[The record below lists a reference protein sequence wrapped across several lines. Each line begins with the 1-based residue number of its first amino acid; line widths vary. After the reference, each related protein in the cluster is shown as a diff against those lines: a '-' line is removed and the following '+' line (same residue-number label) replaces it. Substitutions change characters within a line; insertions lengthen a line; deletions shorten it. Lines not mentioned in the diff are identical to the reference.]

1 MVQFHSLRGN
11 DMAKK
16 TKDIYKKQRKPYVF
30 IVCEGRN
37 KTEITYFDHFKE
49 RSAPFNLHCIKC
61 ESTDILSMAKKA
73 NSLFLDK
80 SLDLDLNLGDR
91 VFCLVDL
98 DLDQKKHEVYITA
111 KNRYKRINIIPSNP
125 CFEVWLQY
133 YFKKFPKV
141 VCSSQK
147 VKEEMAKILLGYTES
162 MDVIAEANIDLS
174 NHVQAIQNSELRNSY
189 YSDDQSLIERNPYT
203 EVATVVALLINYRKD

>member
-1 MVQFHSLRGN
+1 MAQFHSLRGN

-49 RSAPFNLHCIKC
+49 RNAPFNLHCIKC

-98 DLDQKKHEVYITA
+98 DLDPKKHEVYITA

-125 CFEVWLQY
+125 CFEFWLQY
-133 YFKKFPKV
+133 YFTKYPKV
-141 VCSSQK
+141 VSSSQK
-147 VKEEMAKILLGYTES
+147 VKEEMAKILPGYTES

-174 NHVQAIQNSELRNSY
+174 DHVQAIQNSELRNSY

-203 EVATVVALLINYRKD
+203 EVATVVTLLIDYRKD

>member
-1 MVQFHSLRGN
+1 
-11 DMAKK
+11 MAKQ

-30 IVCEGRN
+30 IVCEERN

-49 RSAPFNLHCIKC
+49 RSAPFNLHCKPC

-73 NSLFLDK
+73 ASIFVEND
-80 SLDLDLNLGDR
+80 LDLDLGDR

-98 DLDQKKHEVYITA
+98 DLEQTKYDKFITA
-111 KNRYKRINIIPSNP
+111 KKKYKKIDIIPSNP

-133 YFKKFPKV
+133 YFTKYPKV
-141 VCSSQK
+141 VPSSQK
-147 VKEEMAKILLGYTES
+147 VKEEMAKILPGYTES

-203 EVATVVALLINYRKD
+203 EVATVVTLLISYRNN

>member
-1 MVQFHSLRGN
+1 MAQFHSLRGN

-80 SLDLDLNLGDR
+80 SLDLDLNLSDR

-98 DLDQKKHEVYITA
+98 DLEQTKYDKFIAAKEKYKKID
-111 KNRYKRINIIPSNP
+111 IIPSNP

-133 YFKKFPKV
+133 YFTKFPKGV
-141 VCSSQK
+141 GSSQK
-147 VKEEMAKILLGYTES
+147 AKDEMAKYLPGYAES
-162 MDVIAEANIDLS
+162 MDVVAEAHLGMND
-174 NHVQAIQNSELRNSY
+174 HVKAIQNSETRNSY
-189 YSDDQSLIERNPYT
+189 YSDEQSLIEKNPYT
-203 EVATVVALLINYRKD
+203 EVATVVTLLISYRKE

>member
-37 KTEITYFDHFKE
+37 RTEITYFDHFKE
-49 RSAPFNLHCIKC
+49 RSAPFNLYCKPC

-73 NSLFLDK
+73 ASIFVEND
-80 SLDLDLNLGDR
+80 LDLDLGDR

-98 DLDQKKHEVYITA
+98 DLEQTKYDKFITA
-111 KNRYKRINIIPSNP
+111 KKKYKKIDIIPSNP

-133 YFKKFPKV
+133 YFTKYPKV
-141 VCSSQK
+141 VPSSQK
-147 VKEEMAKILLGYTES
+147 VKEEMAKILPGYTES

-189 YSDDQSLIERNPYT
+189 YSDEQSLIEKNPYT
-203 EVATVVALLINYRKD
+203 EVATVVTLLISYRKE

>member
-1 MVQFHSLRGN
+1 
-11 DMAKK
+11 MAKK

-30 IVCEGRN
+30 ILCEGRN

-49 RSAPFNLHCIKC
+49 RSAPFNLHCKKC
-61 ESTDILSMAKKA
+61 ESTDILNMAKKA
-73 NSLFLDK
+73 K
-80 SLDLDLNLGDR
+80 SIFDENDLDLELGDR

-98 DLDQKKHEVYITA
+98 DLDPKKIDKFISAKKKYKQIEV
-111 KNRYKRINIIPSNP
+111 IPSNP

-133 YFKKFPKV
+133 YFTKYPKV
-141 VCSSQK
+141 VPSSQK
-147 VKEEMAKILLGYTES
+147 VKEEMAKILPGYTES

-174 NHVQAIQNSELRNSY
+174 DHVQAIQNSELRNSY

-203 EVATVVALLINYRKD
+203 EVATIVTLLIDYRKD

>member
-1 MVQFHSLRGN
+1 
-11 DMAKK
+11 MAKK
-16 TKDIYKKQRKPYVF
+16 TKDVYKKQRKPSIF

-37 KTEITYFDHFKE
+37 KTEKTYFDNFKE
-49 RSAPFNLHCIKC
+49 RSAPFNLYCMTC

-73 NSLFLDK
+73 ASIFVEND
-80 SLDLDLNLGDR
+80 LDLDLGDR

-98 DLDQKKHEVYITA
+98 DLEQTKYDKFITA
-111 KNRYKRINIIPSNP
+111 KKKYKKIDIIPSNP

-133 YFKKFPKV
+133 YFTKYPKV
-141 VCSSQK
+141 VPSSQK
-147 VKEEMAKILLGYTES
+147 VKEEMTKILPGYTES

>member
-49 RSAPFNLHCIKC
+49 RSAPFNLYCKPC

-73 NSLFLDK
+73 ASIFVEND
-80 SLDLDLNLGDR
+80 LDLDLGDR

-98 DLDQKKHEVYITA
+98 DLEQTKYDKFITA
-111 KNRYKRINIIPSNP
+111 KKKYKKIDIIPSNP

-133 YFKKFPKV
+133 YFTKYPKV
-141 VCSSQK
+141 VPSSQK
-147 VKEEMAKILLGYTES
+147 VKEEMAKILPGYTES

>member
-1 MVQFHSLRGN
+1 
-11 DMAKK
+11 MAKK

-98 DLDQKKHEVYITA
+98 DLEQTKYDKFITA
-111 KNRYKRINIIPSNP
+111 KKKYKKIDIISSNP

-133 YFKKFPKV
+133 YFTKFPKGV
-141 VCSSQK
+141 GSSQK
-147 VKEEMAKILLGYTES
+147 AKDEMAKILPGYTES
-162 MDVIAEANIDLS
+162 MDVIAEAHLGMNDHIK
-174 NHVQAIQNSELRNSY
+174 AIQNSEMRNSY
-189 YSDDQSLIERNPYT
+189 YSDEQSLIEKNPYT
-203 EVATVVALLINYRKD
+203 EVATVVEVLVAHKTN

>member
-1 MVQFHSLRGN
+1 MT
-11 DMAKK
+11 KK
-16 TKDIYKKQRKPYVF
+16 TQDVYKKQRKPYVF

-133 YFKKFPKV
+133 YFKKYPKV

-147 VKEEMAKILLGYTES
+147 AKDEMAKYLPGYTES
-162 MDVIAEANIDLS
+162 MDVVAEAHLGMND
-174 NHVQAIQNSELRNSY
+174 HVKAIQNSEMRNSY
-189 YSDDQSLIERNPYT
+189 YSDEQSLIEKNPYT
-203 EVATVVALLINYRKD
+203 EVATVVTLLISYRKE

>member
-1 MVQFHSLRGN
+1 MH
-11 DMAKK
+11 K
-16 TKDIYKKQRKPYVF
+16 
-30 IVCEGRN
+30 GRN

-49 RSAPFNLHCIKC
+49 RSAPFNLYCKPC

-73 NSLFLDK
+73 ASIFVEN
-80 SLDLDLNLGDR
+80 DLDLALGDR

-98 DLDQKKHEVYITA
+98 DLEQTKYDKFIIAKK
-111 KNRYKRINIIPSNP
+111 KYKKIDIIPSNP

-133 YFKKFPKV
+133 YFTMYPKV
-141 VCSSQK
+141 VPSSQK
-147 VKEEMAKILLGYTES
+147 VKEEMAKILPGYTES

>member
-1 MVQFHSLRGN
+1 
-11 DMAKK
+11 MAKK

-49 RSAPFNLHCIKC
+49 RSAPFNLYCKPC

-73 NSLFLDK
+73 ASIFVEND
-80 SLDLDLNLGDR
+80 LDLDLGDR

-98 DLDQKKHEVYITA
+98 DLEQTKYDKFITA
-111 KNRYKRINIIPSNP
+111 KKKYKKIDIIPSNP

-133 YFKKFPKV
+133 YFTKYPKV
-141 VCSSQK
+141 VPSSQK
-147 VKEEMAKILLGYTES
+147 VKEEMAKILPGYTES

-189 YSDDQSLIERNPYT
+189 YSDNQSLIERNPYT

>member
-1 MVQFHSLRGN
+1 
-11 DMAKK
+11 MAKK

-37 KTEITYFDHFKE
+37 KTEITYFDNFKE
-49 RSAPFNLHCIKC
+49 RSAPFNLYCKPC

-73 NSLFLDK
+73 ASIFVEND
-80 SLDLDLNLGDR
+80 LDLDLGDR

-98 DLDQKKHEVYITA
+98 DLEQTKYDKFITA
-111 KNRYKRINIIPSNP
+111 KKKYKKIDIIPSNP

-133 YFKKFPKV
+133 YFTKYPKV
-141 VCSSQK
+141 VPSSQK
-147 VKEEMAKILLGYTES
+147 VKEEMAKILPGYTES

>member
-1 MVQFHSLRGN
+1 
-11 DMAKK
+11 MAKQ

-49 RSAPFNLHCIKC
+49 RSAPFNLHCKPC
-61 ESTDILSMAKKA
+61 ESTDIHSMAKKA
-73 NSLFLDK
+73 ASIFVEND
-80 SLDLDLNLGDR
+80 LDLDLGDR

-98 DLDQKKHEVYITA
+98 DLEQTKYDKFITA
-111 KNRYKRINIIPSNP
+111 KKKYKKIDIIPSNP

-133 YFKKFPKV
+133 YFTKYPKV
-141 VCSSQK
+141 VPSSQK
-147 VKEEMAKILLGYTES
+147 VKEEMAKILPGYTES

-203 EVATVVALLINYRKD
+203 EVATVVTLLISYRNN

>member
-1 MVQFHSLRGN
+1 
-11 DMAKK
+11 MAKK

-37 KTEITYFDHFKE
+37 RTEITYFDHFKE
-49 RSAPFNLHCIKC
+49 RSAPFNLYCKPC

-73 NSLFLDK
+73 ASIFVEND
-80 SLDLDLNLGDR
+80 LDLDLGDR

-98 DLDQKKHEVYITA
+98 DLEQTKYDKFITA
-111 KNRYKRINIIPSNP
+111 KKKYKKIDIIPSNP

-133 YFKKFPKV
+133 YFTKYPKV
-141 VCSSQK
+141 VPSSQK
-147 VKEEMAKILLGYTES
+147 VKEEMAKILPGYTES

-189 YSDDQSLIERNPYT
+189 YSDEQSLIEKNPYT
-203 EVATVVALLINYRKD
+203 EVATVVTLLISYRKE

>member
-1 MVQFHSLRGN
+1 M
-11 DMAKK
+11 
-16 TKDIYKKQRKPYVF
+16 T
-30 IVCEGRN
+30 
-37 KTEITYFDHFKE
+37 
-49 RSAPFNLHCIKC
+49 C

-73 NSLFLDK
+73 ASIFVEND
-80 SLDLDLNLGDR
+80 LDLDLGDR

-98 DLDQKKHEVYITA
+98 DLEQTKYDKFITA
-111 KNRYKRINIIPSNP
+111 KKKYKKIDIIPSNP

-133 YFKKFPKV
+133 YFTKYPKV
-141 VCSSQK
+141 VPSSQK
-147 VKEEMAKILLGYTES
+147 VKEEMTKILPGYTES

>member
-1 MVQFHSLRGN
+1 
-11 DMAKK
+11 MAKK

-49 RSAPFNLHCIKC
+49 RSAPFNLYCKPC

-73 NSLFLDK
+73 ASIFVEND
-80 SLDLDLNLGDR
+80 LDLDLGDR

-98 DLDQKKHEVYITA
+98 DLEQTKYDKFITA
-111 KNRYKRINIIPSNP
+111 KKKYKKIGIIPSNP

-133 YFKKFPKV
+133 YFTKYPKV
-141 VCSSQK
+141 VPSSQK
-147 VKEEMAKILLGYTES
+147 VKEEMAKILPGYTES

>member
-1 MVQFHSLRGN
+1 MAQFHSLRGN

-98 DLDQKKHEVYITA
+98 DLEQTKYDKFITA
-111 KNRYKRINIIPSNP
+111 KKKYKKIDIISSNP

-133 YFKKFPKV
+133 YFTKFPKGV
-141 VCSSQK
+141 GSSQK
-147 VKEEMAKILLGYTES
+147 AKDEMAKILPGYTES
-162 MDVIAEANIDLS
+162 MDVIAEAHLGMNDHIK
-174 NHVQAIQNSELRNSY
+174 AIQNSEMRNSY
-189 YSDDQSLIERNPYT
+189 YSDEQSLIEKNPYT
-203 EVATVVALLINYRKD
+203 EVATVVEVLVAHKTN

>member
-1 MVQFHSLRGN
+1 
-11 DMAKK
+11 MAKK

-49 RSAPFNLHCIKC
+49 RSAPFNLYCKPC

-73 NSLFLDK
+73 ASIFVEND
-80 SLDLDLNLGDR
+80 LDLDLGDR

-98 DLDQKKHEVYITA
+98 DLEQTKYDKFITA
-111 KNRYKRINIIPSNP
+111 KKKYKKIDIIPSNP

-133 YFKKFPKV
+133 YFTKYPKV
-141 VCSSQK
+141 VPSSQK
-147 VKEEMAKILLGYTES
+147 VKEEMAKILPGYTES

-174 NHVQAIQNSELRNSY
+174 NHVQAIQNSEMRNSY
-189 YSDDQSLIERNPYT
+189 FSDEQSLIEKNPYT
-203 EVATVVALLINYRKD
+203 EVATVVEVLVAHKTN

>member
-1 MVQFHSLRGN
+1 
-11 DMAKK
+11 MAKK

-30 IVCEGRN
+30 ILCEGRN

-49 RSAPFNLHCIKC
+49 RSAPFNLHCKKC
-61 ESTDILSMAKKA
+61 ESTDILNMAKKA
-73 NSLFLDK
+73 K
-80 SLDLDLNLGDR
+80 SIFDENDLDLELGDR

-98 DLDQKKHEVYITA
+98 DLDPKKIDKFISAKKKYEQIEV
-111 KNRYKRINIIPSNP
+111 IPSNP

-133 YFKKFPKV
+133 YFTKYPKV
-141 VCSSQK
+141 VSSSQK
-147 VKEEMAKILLGYTES
+147 VKEEMAKILPGYTES

-174 NHVQAIQNSELRNSY
+174 DHIQAIQNSELRNSY

-203 EVATVVALLINYRKD
+203 EVATVVEALVAHKTN

>member
-1 MVQFHSLRGN
+1 
-11 DMAKK
+11 MAKK

-49 RSAPFNLHCIKC
+49 RSAPFNLYCKPC

-73 NSLFLDK
+73 ASIFVEND
-80 SLDLDLNLGDR
+80 LDLDLGDR

-98 DLDQKKHEVYITA
+98 DLEQTKYDKFITA
-111 KNRYKRINIIPSNP
+111 KKKYKKIDIIPSNP

-133 YFKKFPKV
+133 YFTKYPKV
-141 VCSSQK
+141 VPSSQK
-147 VKEEMAKILLGYTES
+147 VKEEMAKILPGYTES

>member
-1 MVQFHSLRGN
+1 
-11 DMAKK
+11 MAKQ

-49 RSAPFNLHCIKC
+49 RSAPFNLHCKPC

-73 NSLFLDK
+73 ASIFVEND
-80 SLDLDLNLGDR
+80 LDLDLGDR

-98 DLDQKKHEVYITA
+98 DLAQTKYDKFITA
-111 KNRYKRINIIPSNP
+111 KKKYKKIDIIPSNP

-133 YFKKFPKV
+133 YFTKYPKV
-141 VCSSQK
+141 VPSSQK
-147 VKEEMAKILLGYTES
+147 VKEEMAKILPGYTES

-203 EVATVVALLINYRKD
+203 EVATVVTLLISYRNN